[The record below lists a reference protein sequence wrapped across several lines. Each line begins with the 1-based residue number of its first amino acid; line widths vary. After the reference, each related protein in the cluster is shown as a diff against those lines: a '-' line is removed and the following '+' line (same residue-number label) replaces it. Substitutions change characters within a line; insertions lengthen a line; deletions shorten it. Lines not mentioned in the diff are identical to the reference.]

1 MKKALIITGLIVI
14 TFSAV
19 FTWAVKFP
27 PWQIGAAIK
36 ISTGLGAKLACSAK
50 HISKLSDAQ
59 IIEDL
64 ASYSPAN
71 RLLDIEYIHTEKR
84 VKASMFGLSEASATF
99 RENIGCAL
107 DFGDTSALYAV
118 TAPSYKSLAEAQ
130 QMKIWPEG
138 EIVNTILPTVQLSLN
153 EQLMLDNQGGFDTR
167 ALLIVKDGIVVAESY
182 AEGFSANSL
191 LLGWSM
197 GKSMTAM
204 MIGHLILQGQLAI
217 NDTNLFPQWQN
228 DERKEISLEDLLT
241 MTSGLDFDEV
251 YTPGSDS
258 THMLF
263 SAYSASDVALASPL
277 KEIPGSHFSYSSGTT
292 NILSRLIYKRVGA
305 SAQANIDF
313 LHTHVLSPLGMH
325 HTLFETD
332 SSGVFVGSS
341 YMYASARDW
350 ARLGQVMLNNG
361 KLNGHKLVN
370 ESWLAQAHSPNNS
383 NNDGRYGYQFWLN
396 QGNGNNEQDLRW
408 PNLPEDA
415 YAMMG
420 NRGQV
425 VMIIPSSKTVI
436 VRLGWSASHYNVNER
451 FASFL

>member
-1 MKKALIITGLIVI
+1 MKKALIIIGLVLI
-14 TFSAV
+14 TLSAL

-50 HISKLSDAQ
+50 HISKLSNAQ
-59 IIEDL
+59 IVEDL

-71 RLLDIEYIHTEKR
+71 RLLDIEYLNDEKR

-107 DFGDTSALYAV
+107 DFGDTSALDAV
-118 TAPSYKSLAEAQ
+118 TAPSYTSLAETQ
-130 QMKIWPEG
+130 QMKIWPAG
-138 EIVNTILPTVQLSLN
+138 SIVNTIEPAVQSNLD
-153 EQLMLDNQGGFDTR
+153 EQLLLDNQGGYDTR
-167 ALLIVKDGIVVAESY
+167 ALLIVKDGVVLAESY
-182 AEGFSANSL
+182 AEGFDANSL

-197 GKSMTAM
+197 GKSVTAM
-204 MIGHLILQGQLAI
+204 MIGHLILQEQLAVS
-217 NDTNLFPQWQN
+217 DTNLFPQWQN
-228 DERKEISLEDLLT
+228 DERKTISLKDLLT
-241 MTSGLDFDEV
+241 MTSGLDFNEV

-277 KEIPGSHFSYSSGTT
+277 KEKPGTHFSYSSGTT

-350 ARLGQVMLNNG
+350 ARLGLVMLNNG
-361 KLNGHKLVN
+361 ELNGHKLVN
-370 ESWLAQAHSPNNS
+370 EDWLAQAHAPNNS
-383 NNDGRYGYQFWLN
+383 INDGRYAYQFWLN
-396 QGNGNNEQDLRW
+396 KSNGNDGQGLRW

-425 VMIIPSSKTVI
+425 VMIIPSSKMVI
-436 VRLGWSASHYNVNER
+436 VRLGWSASHYDVNQR
-451 FASFL
+451 FVNFP